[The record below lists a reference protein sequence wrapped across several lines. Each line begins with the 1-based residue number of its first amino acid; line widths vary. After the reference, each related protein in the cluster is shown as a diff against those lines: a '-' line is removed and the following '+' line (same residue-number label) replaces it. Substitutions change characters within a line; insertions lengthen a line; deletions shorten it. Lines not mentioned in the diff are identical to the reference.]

1 MGKLLNVLKGKA
13 HSDCIFCDVTPEKG
27 FNVVA
32 QNDKVIAFHDRNPA
46 SKVHVLVIPKDH
58 HRTCFAS
65 HTRPLASCLNRR
77 SGYCLPRRLV
87 RFAADLPFRS
97 WNLGFHIPPFNSINH
112 LHLHVQVLPYRSI
125 IRKLKYRIAKGHGS
139 RSKGFSWFATLRQAI
154 AILEKGGRV
163 GVMPC

>member
-1 MGKLLNVLKGKA
+1 MGNLLDALKGKA

-32 QNDKVIAFHDRNPA
+32 QNDKFIAFHDRNPA

-58 HRTCFAS
+58 HRIAS
-65 HTRPLASCLNRR
+65 ASCLSRP
-77 SGYCLPRRLV
+77 SWHYSPKRLV
-87 RFAADLPFRS
+87 RPTANLPTRS

-112 LHLHVQVLPYRSI
+112 LHLHVQVLPYRST
-125 IRKLKYRIAKGHGS
+125 IRKLKYRIAEGHGS

-154 AILEKGGRV
+154 AILEKGNRV
-163 GVMPC
+163 GVLPC